1 LHTAL
6 RLAIICGARDHSV
19 SLSRNQYGTAH
30 DNAGPELG
38 VQSPRFPAGK
48 WSGGRGCECLAAGN
62 SALAQEKGA
71 KVASG
76 EQTITLNVNGKAS
89 QVKVEPR
96 TTLLEALRY
105 QLDLTGAK
113 PVCTDG
119 SSGAATVL
127 VDGKPMQANTML
139 AMQAA
144 GKKITTV
151 EGLANDAVPKAFVEC
166 DAQQCGFCT
175 PGFVVGV
182 RLFEYETE
190 GDEEEIRKGL
200 NGNLCRCGTYANV
213 IQAALKVVKGGA

>member
-1 LHTAL
+1 MAQRTTTLEAPSGFSRRDFL
-6 RLAIICGARDHSV
+6 RGSGAAAAATT
-19 SLSRNQYGTAH
+19 LSQQAT
-30 DNAGPELG
+30 
-38 VQSPRFPAGK
+38 
-48 WSGGRGCECLAAGN
+48 

-71 KVASG
+71 KVSAG
-76 EQTITLNVNGKAS
+76 LQTISLSVNGETK

-119 SSGAATVL
+119 SSGAATIL

-151 EGLANDAVPKAFVEC
+151 EGLAKDAVPAAFVEC

-182 RLFEYETE
+182 RAFLNSKPKAT
-190 GDEEEIRKGL
+190 EEEIRKGL